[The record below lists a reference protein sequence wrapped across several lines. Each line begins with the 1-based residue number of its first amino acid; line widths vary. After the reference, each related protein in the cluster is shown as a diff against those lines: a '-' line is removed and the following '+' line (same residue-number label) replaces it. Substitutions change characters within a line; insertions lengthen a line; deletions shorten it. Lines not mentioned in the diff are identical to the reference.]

1 MGDRVRLA
9 VLISGRGTNLQAI
22 IDASNDSSGR
32 GEFPAEIAVVISNKS
47 DAFGLERAKAAN
59 IPTAFINHKDYDG
72 REAFEDALHAEI
84 LKHDIDLVVLAGFM
98 RILTPSFVERWRD
111 RMINIHPSLL
121 PDYKGLDTH
130 ARAIADGKSEAGC
143 TVHWVV
149 PEMDSGPHILQRRV
163 AIMAD
168 DTPETLAAR
177 VLEQEHIA
185 LPEAIRKVID
195 EIQKDKDTV

>member
-1 MGDRVRLA
+1 MGDRVKLA

-22 IDASNDSSGR
+22 LDASQYQD
-32 GEFPAEIAVVISNKS
+32 FPAEVAIVISNKA
-47 DAFGLERAKAAN
+47 DAYGLERAKAAN
-59 IPTAFINHKDYDG
+59 IPTAFINHKNYDG

-84 LKHDIDLVVLAGFM
+84 RKYDIDLVVLAGFM
-98 RILTPSFVERWRD
+98 RILTPSFVQKWQG

-130 ARAIADGKSEAGC
+130 ARAIADGKNEAGC

-149 PEMDSGPHILQRRV
+149 PEMDSGPPILQKRV
-163 AIMAD
+163 TINAG
-168 DTPETLAAR
+168 DTPETLAER

-185 LPEAIRKVID
+185 LPEAICKVID
-195 EIQKDKDTV
+195 EIKKDKDTV